1 MIKYAS
7 FALIALFWV
16 TMNGLLWRSEF
27 GSGNN
32 LGASVPAA
40 LVWEK
45 ILTSPDDSALSI
57 NQQGKRL
64 GYVRIRPGVSDG
76 KAAGQVASEN
86 EPEGMVRKVL
96 EYQIGSEGSLM
107 SDAIGRSV
115 RFETEFAVGTDLA
128 WKRLRAAAFIR
139 PSRWEIKANAGERD
153 LWLQSSDGDSE
164 WIQRFE
170 FDELRHPQRLFAHVD
185 SPIAAVLLPQF
196 LNSLSETNSPALSL
210 GLKWEA
216 RYEWLRI
223 GQNRVRIYRI
233 EARLFDRHRIS
244 VWVSR
249 VGEILRIE
257 LPGEIKLI
265 NDVLY
270 AS

>member
-7 FALIALFWV
+7 FAVIVLFWV
-16 TMNGLLWRSEF
+16 AMNGLLWRSEF
-27 GSGNN
+27 GSGSK
-32 LGASVPAA
+32 LAAAVPAS

-57 NQQGKRL
+57 NQDGKRL
-64 GYVRIRPGVSDG
+64 GYVRIRPRVNDST
-76 KAAGQVASEN
+76 ATAQVESEN
-86 EPEGMVRKVL
+86 EPEGMVRKVS
-96 EYQIGSEGSLM
+96 EYSLATEGSMM
-107 SDAIGRSV
+107 SEVIGRSI
-115 RFETEFAVGTDLA
+115 RFETDFTVGTDLS
-128 WKRLRAAAFIR
+128 WNRFRAAAFMR
-139 PSRWEIKANAGERD
+139 PSRWEVKANAVERE

-164 WIQRFE
+164 WIHRFDL
-170 FDELRHPQRLFAHVD
+170 DELRNPQRLLAQVD
-185 SPIAAVLLPQF
+185 SPIAAALLPQF
-196 LNSLSETNSPALSL
+196 LTPLANTNSPAVSL

-223 GQNRVRIYRI
+223 GQSRVRIYRL
-233 EARLFDRHRIS
+233 EARLLDRHRIT
-244 VWVSR
+244 VLVSR

-257 LPGEIKLI
+257 FPGEIKLI